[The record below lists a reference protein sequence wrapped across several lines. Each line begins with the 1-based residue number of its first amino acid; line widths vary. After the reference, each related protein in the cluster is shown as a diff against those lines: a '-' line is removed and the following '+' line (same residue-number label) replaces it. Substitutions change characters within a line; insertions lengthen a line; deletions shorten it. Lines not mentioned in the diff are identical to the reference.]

1 MKRALRFFAYVLLVL
16 GGIGWFAAF
25 VPIPWA
31 YSDFEMPLGDLE
43 GVAVDSSGNIYCG
56 VQFYSRIQK
65 YGPDGDFI
73 WSIRIGASGGAFRIR
88 VNPNDEIEVA
98 TARNDR
104 FYRFSSKGDLIEQRE
119 NVHHFFA
126 DFGDEGDKQ
135 CRGPD
140 GSNYQIRTAL
150 LFPHV
155 VRITPAGQET
165 TVITFP
171 IYKWFVM
178 GPFPAWIFWMSAIL
192 ILITLDRT
200 KKKEEKTDEAQL
212 ITQVDT
218 S

>member
-1 MKRALRFFAYVLLVL
+1 MKRILRYLAYSLLVL
-16 GGIGWFAAF
+16 GGISWFTAF
-25 VPIPWA
+25 VPIPWTG
-31 YSDFEMPLGDLE
+31 SDFEMPLGDLE
-43 GVAVDSSGNIYCG
+43 GVAVDSSGHIYCG

-65 YGPDGDFI
+65 YGPDGHFI
-73 WSIRIGASGGAFRIR
+73 WSIHIGASGGAFRIR
-88 VNPNDEIEVA
+88 VNRNDEIEVA

-140 GSNYQIRTAL
+140 GSIYQIRSAL

-165 TVITFP
+165 TVVSVP
-171 IYKWFVM
+171 IYKWFIM
-178 GPFPAWIFWMSAIL
+178 GPLPGWFFWMIAIFIL
-192 ILITLDRT
+192 SGLARHEKREQKNEEPRLITPV
-200 KKKEEKTDEAQL
+200 DE
-212 ITQVDT
+212 